1 VAPEPAWPA
10 ILQGS
15 AYNAGVTPNGLE
27 GLALQGCQS
36 AFKFERRL
44 TRENSSKRR
53 SKAAHRAAR
62 EGPPADGNR
71 RKIVTLPMNRERLA
85 ITKSVRRLT
94 CRGDQNARGPP
105 TTVREAAL
113 KQRLVGLLRSPLVQ
127 KIDFFI
133 GYMHINGVGYLR
145 VADAVSN
152 GSIKLL
158 VGNVP
163 AGAAA
168 AFYAGDRVFR
178 FPDGTYGLNRNDE
191 ADMVH
196 ESTTA
201 ALGPSK
207 ASMNPDADYHAPF
220 DLKGL
225 LFCRMYS
232 QARLRVRYV
241 VS

>member
-1 VAPEPAWPA
+1 
-10 ILQGS
+10 
-15 AYNAGVTPNGLE
+15 
-27 GLALQGCQS
+27 
-36 AFKFERRL
+36 
-44 TRENSSKRR
+44 
-53 SKAAHRAAR
+53 
-62 EGPPADGNR
+62 
-71 RKIVTLPMNRERLA
+71 MNRERLA

-94 CRGDQNARGPP
+94 CRGDQNARGPL
-105 TTVREAAL
+105 TIVREAAL

-196 ESTTA
+196 EFNDCSIRPVKSVNEP
-201 ALGPSK
+201 G
-207 ASMNPDADYHAPF
+207 
-220 DLKGL
+220 
-225 LFCRMYS
+225 R
-232 QARLRVRYV
+232 RLSRPL
-241 VS
+241 